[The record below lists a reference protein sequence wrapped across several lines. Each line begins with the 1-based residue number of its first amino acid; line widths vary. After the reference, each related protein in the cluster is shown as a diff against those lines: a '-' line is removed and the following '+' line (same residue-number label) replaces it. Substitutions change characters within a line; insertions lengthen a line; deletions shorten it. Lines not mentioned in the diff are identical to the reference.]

1 MLRFSIPTM
10 TCGGCARA
18 VTRIVQAAA
27 GAGTPLEVDLAA
39 RKVRIDAAA
48 TVEPGLREA
57 LAGAGYPAEP
67 SRVAALG

>member
-27 GAGTPLEVDLAA
+27 GAATPVEVDLAA
-39 RKVRIDAAA
+39 REVRIDAAA

-57 LAGAGYPAEP
+57 LARGGYPAEP
-67 SRVAALG
+67 SRVAAFG

>member
-27 GAGTPLEVDLAA
+27 GAATPVEVDLAA
-39 RKVRIDAAA
+39 REVRIDAAA
-48 TVEPGLREA
+48 TVEPGIREA
-57 LAGAGYPAEP
+57 LARGGYPAEP